1 MNGWDQSPQS
11 VSPLGPLPL
20 DGRAGCR
27 MSQHGAD
34 ELVLRRDLGVGLSGR
49 MSLARAL
56 SGDETSLALH
66 CMAPATA
73 PEKMARRPHEK
84 DPRLAR
90 KRYGDQGLY
99 GIAKRLRPKFS
110 LVALG
115 VLLPSLEEAPMHE
128 TQRSAAQTESRRRG
142 GTELSS
148 RSGQKSDREGVGMGM
163 GGRTENR
170 RMRAPRFLVG
180 LTRRWSI
187 RGDPP
192 AHDGKRTAGGK
203 QPIGAAHD

>member
-1 MNGWDQSPQS
+1 MPSSETAWRLTVALAGGGRGGGRLQLVRFYCCSRRARDEWMGQSPQS
-11 VSPLGPLPL
+11 VSRLGPLPL

-66 CMAPATA
+66 CMAAATA

-90 KRYGDQGLY
+90 KRDGDQGTSY
-99 GIAKRLRPKFS
+99 KCP
-110 LVALG
+110 
-115 VLLPSLEEAPMHE
+115 PS
-128 TQRSAAQTESRRRG
+128 T
-142 GTELSS
+142 
-148 RSGQKSDREGVGMGM
+148 
-163 GGRTENR
+163 
-170 RMRAPRFLVG
+170 
-180 LTRRWSI
+180 
-187 RGDPP
+187 
-192 AHDGKRTAGGK
+192 
-203 QPIGAAHD
+203 